1 MRVGAPNVASLIS
14 IILSSTTKPETSKS
28 AVVPVTCKL
37 PVMITSPVIAPE
49 EERTKSPSTM
59 LLLEIVTLFPAGSVT
74 ASLFASL
81 LNTRS
86 PI

>member
-1 MRVGAPNVASLIS
+1 MIS
-14 IILSSTTKPETSKS
+14 IILSSTIKPETSNS
-28 AVVPVTCKL
+28 AVVPVTFRL

-59 LLLEIVTLFPAGSVT
+59 LLLEIVTLFPSESVT

-86 PI
+86 PM